1 MMFTKRMIGKYRFVA
16 PFFAAAAFFA
26 AAFAMVY

>member
-1 MMFTKRMIGKYRFVA
+1 MDDA

-26 AAFAMVY
+26 AAFAILLRENAKDLFYTG